1 LPASRLSRLNHYPQ
15 FKEQKKMPLLLR
27 VSDIAECSGVIHSP
41 PSSQIKKLQF
51 SQDFSQPFIRP
62 FFTFPTVLAGLAK
75 AYSLTT
81 RPIAGRFC
89 FFPHPDYLFL
99 QLLSR
104 NTSLSK
110 FGRPSSTFYE
120 NFIKILS
127 KTITLYSHYS

>member
-75 AYSLTT
+75 AYSLTHGLSQDVSVSFHT
-81 RPIAGRFC
+81 LTTC
-89 FFPHPDYLFL
+89 FYNSCREIPVYPNSDARQALFM
-99 QLLSR
+99 
-104 NTSLSK
+104 
-110 FGRPSSTFYE
+110 
-120 NFIKILS
+120 KILS
-127 KTITLYSHYS
+127 KFYRKP